1 VISLKPKPAIKLKG
15 FELRY
20 LCVEPFLP
28 TLYQMVRKRLLSIAL
43 QSNDRTRILDVG
55 GRKSHYTIGVPADV
69 MITDVPRTA
78 DIQHQLHLGINIDI
92 ISELYA
98 RRSNITAVQYDDMTK
113 SALTSE
119 QFDCVVAVEVL
130 EHVDRDAAFISEVH
144 RVLRSDG
151 VFLMT
156 TPNGQFVKNRNPDH
170 KRHYTREHLSE
181 LLTST
186 FGSADVDVEYAV
198 KSGLFYNLASRS
210 WSLRRPVYTGLA
222 MIGALINSVQSG
234 SERLRGQ
241 SFGTQELFAVARKQA
256 NLGGQ

>member
-1 VISLKPKPAIKLKG
+1 MTSLKPKPATKLKG

-28 TLYQMVRKRLLSIAL
+28 TLYQIVRKRLLSIAL
-43 QSNDRTRILDVG
+43 QSNNRPRILDVG

-92 ISELYA
+92 ISQLYK

-113 SALTSE
+113 SGLPSE

-130 EHVDRDAAFISEVH
+130 EHVDRDAEFIREVH

-156 TPNGQFVKNRNPDH
+156 TPNGQFVENRNPDH
-170 KRHYTREHLSE
+170 KRHYTREQLSQ
-181 LLTST
+181 LLSST
-186 FGSADVDVEYAV
+186 FGSADVEYGV
-198 KSGLFYNLASRS
+198 KSGLFYNLALRS

-222 MIGALINSVQSG
+222 MIGAFINSVQSG
-234 SERLRGQ
+234 SKGLRGQ
-241 SFGTQELFAVARKQA
+241 CFGTQELFAVARKQV
-256 NLGGQ
+256 NVGGQ

>member
-1 VISLKPKPAIKLKG
+1 MISLKAKPATKLKG

-28 TLYQMVRKRLLSIAL
+28 SLYQIVRKRLRSIVL
-43 QSNDRTRILDVG
+43 QSNNRPRILDVG

-92 ISELYA
+92 ISQLYE

-113 SALTSE
+113 SALPSE

-156 TPNGQFVKNRNPDH
+156 TPNGQFVENRNPDH
-170 KRHYTREHLSE
+170 KRHYTREQLSE
-181 LLTST
+181 LLIST
-186 FGSADVDVEYAV
+186 FGSADVEYGV
-198 KSGLFYNLASRS
+198 KSGLFYDLALRS

-222 MIGALINSVQSG
+222 MIGAFINSVQSG
-234 SERLRGQ
+234 SAKLRDQ
-241 SFGTQELFAVARKQA
+241 CFGTQELFAVARKQSD
-256 NLGGQ
+256 LGGQQ

>member
-1 VISLKPKPAIKLKG
+1 MRSLKPKPTTKLKG

-28 TLYQMVRKRLLSIAL
+28 TLYQVVRKKLISIAL
-43 QSNDRTRILDVG
+43 QSNSRAKILDVG

-69 MITDVPRTA
+69 MVTDVPRTA

-92 ISELYA
+92 ISQLYQ

-113 SALTSE
+113 SALASE

-130 EHVDRDAAFISEVH
+130 EHVDRDVEFISEVH

-151 VFLMT
+151 VFVMT
-156 TPNGQFVKNRNPDH
+156 TPNGQFVENKNPDH
-170 KRHYTREHLSE
+170 KRHYTREQLSD
-181 LLTST
+181 LLAST
-186 FGSADVDVEYAV
+186 FGSAEVEYAV
-198 KSGLFYNLASRS
+198 KSGLFYNLALRS

-222 MIGALINSVQSG
+222 MIGAFINSVQSG
-234 SERLRGQ
+234 SQGLRGQ
-241 SFGTQELFAVARKQA
+241 CFGTQELFAVARKQVE
-256 NLGGQ
+256 LGGR

>member
-1 VISLKPKPAIKLKG
+1 MISLKAKPATKLKG

-28 TLYQMVRKRLLSIAL
+28 SLYQIVRKRLRSIVL
-43 QSNDRTRILDVG
+43 QSNNRPRILDVG

-92 ISELYA
+92 ISQLYE

-113 SALTSE
+113 SALPSE

-156 TPNGQFVKNRNPDH
+156 TPNGQFVENRNPDH
-170 KRHYTREHLSE
+170 KRHYTREQLSE
-181 LLTST
+181 LLIST
-186 FGSADVDVEYAV
+186 FGSADVEYGV
-198 KSGLFYNLASRS
+198 KSGLFYDLALRS
-210 WSLRRPVYTGLA
+210 WSVRRPVYTGLA
-222 MIGALINSVQSG
+222 MIGAFINSVQSG
-234 SERLRGQ
+234 SAKLRDQ
-241 SFGTQELFAVARKQA
+241 CFGTQELFAVARKQSD
-256 NLGGQ
+256 LGGQQ